1 MSDVMTEKAPKAA
14 PNPEELLQRQLA
26 AEEIVT
32 PFSYSKP
39 SEEMGNRALV
49 SLCKTDLYRAVVTVM
64 KKGWGETNLHYHTHA
79 DSFWMVLKGR
89 VKFYGPDDV
98 LWGEFGPNEG
108 ISTPRYSR
116 YWFENCGDEDLE
128 LLHVF
133 ANIDAGNH
141 KNGRTDAV
149 ERPAHLPKV
158 GSSSKKYD
166 AAIKR

>member
-1 MSDVMTEKAPKAA
+1 MSDVLTAKPAMDPA
-14 PNPEELLQRQLA
+14 ELLRRQEE
-26 AEEIVT
+26 AEKIVT
-32 PFSYSKP
+32 PFHYRRPDDEGK
-39 SEEMGNRALV
+39 RVAV
-49 SLCKTDLYRAVVTVM
+49 SLCKTDLYRARVVVM
-64 KKGWGETNLHYHTHA
+64 KRGFGETNLHYHSSA

-89 VKFYGPDDV
+89 VRFYGPDEKV
-98 LWGEFGPNEG
+98 IGEFGPNEG
-108 ISTPRYSR
+108 TSTPRFSR

-149 ERPAHLPKV
+149 ARPDHLPKV